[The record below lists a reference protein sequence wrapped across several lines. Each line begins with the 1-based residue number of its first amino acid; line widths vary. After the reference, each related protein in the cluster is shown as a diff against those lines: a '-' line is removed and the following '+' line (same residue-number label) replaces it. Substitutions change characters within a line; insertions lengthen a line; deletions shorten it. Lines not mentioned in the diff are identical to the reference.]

1 MVDHKLK
8 KSEILMIFSYEDKSV
23 SQDSRNLRSFTTRV
37 KMNNFI
43 SEFLNN
49 DAIRFGNDELK
60 KGTPIYDQET

>member
-1 MVDHKLK
+1 
-8 KSEILMIFSYEDKSV
+8 MIFSYEDKSV

-49 DAIRFGNDELK
+49 DALRFGNDELK